1 MWQRAVNKYDELN
14 PTRIGNK
21 QKNEIISEFLIVVV
35 NEEWKLFYV
44 IRWIN
49 YEQKKRKWRIYVK

>member
-1 MWQRAVNKYDELN
+1 MNKYDEFN

-21 QKNEIISEFLIVVV
+21 QKNEIISEFLRVVV

-44 IRWIN
+44 IR
-49 YEQKKRKWRIYVK
+49 